1 MAQASATL
9 VDRPIRTEGL
19 PLAHL
24 MPLGAEAQVFCALL
38 PDEAESEVVE
48 IMNTR
53 FAGRGKN
60 AAWLP
65 IHSSPD
71 KLKETLETLKLF
83 ENLAGFSAHSRFQ
96 RVLAEGLDNL
106 SPRGRLSGLAD
117 VARRM
122 PDGSW
127 EGDLAAL
134 DAFRRTLRAEGV
146 DPKGARVWL
155 IGAEGSAAAAALCLA
170 ERGIS
175 ALTVADEQVDAALTL
190 ASRVRAA
197 FPRVTV
203 SIGIPDARSI
213 DIVVDGVSATGPKDP
228 VPTADPSRLRPGTLV
243 IAAIARQRMGGFV
256 ERSLKA
262 GLPVVAGDCLLVHL
276 LNSFEEFFGWSRI
289 PYKDGLLQNP
299 FSISA
304 S

>member
-1 MAQASATL
+1 MAYANTTFA
-9 VDRPIRTEGL
+9 DRPTRIEGM

-38 PDEAESEVVE
+38 PDEADSEIVE

-65 IHSSPD
+65 IHAAAD
-71 KLKETLETLKLF
+71 DLHNTLDTLKLF
-83 ENLAGFSAHSRFQ
+83 GNLAGFSAHSRFQ
-96 RVLAEGLDNL
+96 KLLAERLDTL
-106 SPRGRLSGLAD
+106 SPRGRLAGLAD

-134 DAFRRTLRAEGV
+134 DAFRRTMRAEGV
-146 DPKGARVWL
+146 DPRGARVWL
-155 IGAEGSAAAAALCLA
+155 IGAEGNAVAAALCLA

-175 ALTVADEQVDAALTL
+175 ALTVVDEHDAALTL

-197 FPRVTV
+197 FPRVSV

-213 DIVVDGVSATGPKDP
+213 DIVVDGVSMAATQNLLAATDP
-228 VPTADPSRLRPGTLV
+228 NPLRPDTLV
-243 IAAIARQRMGGFV
+243 ISAIARQRMGSFT
-256 ERSLKA
+256 ERCAKA
-262 GLPVVAGDCLLVHL
+262 GLPVVAGDCLLEHL
-276 LNSFEEFFGWSRI
+276 LTSFEEFFGWSRI
-289 PYKDGLLQNP
+289 PYKDAVLRNP
-299 FSISA
+299 HSA
-304 S
+304 SVS